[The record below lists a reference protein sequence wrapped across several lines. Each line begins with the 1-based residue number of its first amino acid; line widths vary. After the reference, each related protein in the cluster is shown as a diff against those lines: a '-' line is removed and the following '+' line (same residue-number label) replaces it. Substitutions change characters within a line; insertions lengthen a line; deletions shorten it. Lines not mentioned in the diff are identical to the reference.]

1 MASDAEPV
9 DVSPEDAEC
18 HNSESGTHSDQW
30 WLGHECANCGATALA
45 DSSQRIEMNRK
56 RTS

>member
-1 MASDAEPV
+1 MANDAEPV

-18 HNSESGTHSDQW
+18 HNSESGTHSDRW
-30 WLGHECANCGATALA
+30 WLGHECANCGAPALV